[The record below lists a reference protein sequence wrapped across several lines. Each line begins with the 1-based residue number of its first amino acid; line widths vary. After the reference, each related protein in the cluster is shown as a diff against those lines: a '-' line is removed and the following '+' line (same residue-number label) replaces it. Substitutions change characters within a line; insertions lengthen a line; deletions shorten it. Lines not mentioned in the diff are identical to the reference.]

1 MRTRTSLVSAAIFAA
16 LAAGCGSDDEQ
27 EAGTSSATA
36 TATSVSATARL
47 VGTYEREVTSADIE
61 RTAHL
66 REAAAGQTKPEP
78 GSVRLA
84 LAEGTLKMT
93 DPRADL
99 TILQDFS
106 ATSDG
111 AFRIGAYQQ
120 PETGSFC
127 GPEISQTAS
136 YRWRLSGDVLTLKAQ
151 LDECADRDSV
161 LGGEWKRR

>member
-1 MRTRTSLVSAAIFAA
+1 LVSAAVLAA
-16 LAAGCGSDDEQ
+16 LAAGCGSDDEH
-27 EAGTSSATA
+27 EAGTSSPTA
-36 TATSVSATARL
+36 ASTSVSATARL
-47 VGTYEREVTSADIE
+47 VGTYERDVTSGDIE
-61 RTAHL
+61 RTDHL
-66 REAAAGQTKPEP
+66 REPAAGQTKPEP
-78 GSVRLA
+78 GAVRLA
-84 LAEGTLKMT
+84 LARGTLRMT

-136 YRWRLSGDVLTLKAQ
+136 YRWRLSGNVLRLKAQ
-151 LDECADRDSV
+151 QDECADRDSV
-161 LGGEWKRR
+161 LSGEWKRR